1 MIKHADR
8 LIARHI
14 LSALALVWLLLTG
27 IDALFALLKQLDQ
40 IGEGSTT
47 LGTVVVY
54 IAWTLPRRV
63 YEMFGVAAVLGAV
76 LGMGALAPTSELTA
90 LRAAGFS
97 KARLAGSAL
106 ALILI
111 ITLPVM
117 WIGETLGPEGERRA
131 QGIAVAAKSMN
142 MIASSSSGLWARD
155 RDELVNARHGRV
167 LPGTIELID
176 VRIYRFDSVGRLLA
190 ITKADLADF
199 HQTRWRLQ
207 KVTTYRFSED
217 AVLTDSSDG
226 QDWPTAIDPRLM
238 SLTIVQPRYQS
249 ARDLNRHIEYLRRN
263 ALADSA
269 FVNAFWTRMLFPLNV
284 IAPLL
289 LALPLV
295 FGSLRSGGFGKR
307 LLFGLVVTVGYYI
320 VVQPTAVDLAAVV
333 GLPIMLAHLL
343 PALVLIGAGGLWL
356 RRA

>member
-14 LSALALVWLLLTG
+14 LLALALVWLLLTG

-40 IGEGSTT
+40 IGQGNTT
-47 LGTVVVY
+47 LGTIAVY
-54 IAWTLPRRV
+54 IAWTLPRRA

-97 KARLAGSAL
+97 KARLASSAL
-106 ALILI
+106 ATILLLS
-111 ITLPVM
+111 LPVM

-155 RDELVNARHGRV
+155 GDELVNARQGRV

-176 VRIYRFDSVGRLLA
+176 VRIYRFDALGRLLA
-190 ITKADLADF
+190 ITRADLADYREG
-199 HQTRWRLQ
+199 RWHLQ
-207 KVTTYRFSED
+207 ETTAYRFTGD
-217 AVLTDSSDG
+217 AVLTERSEAL
-226 QDWPTAIDPRLM
+226 DWPTAIDPRLM
-238 SLTIVQPRYQS
+238 SLSIVQPRYQS
-249 ARDLNRHIEYLRRN
+249 ARDLSQHIDYLRRN
-263 ALADSA
+263 ALDDSA
-269 FVNAFWTRMLFPLNV
+269 FVNAWWARLLFPLNV

-307 LLFGLVVTVGYYI
+307 LLFGLVIAVGYTI
-320 VVQPTAVDLAAVV
+320 VLQPTAIDLSAVL
-333 GLPIMLAHLL
+333 GLPVVLAYLL
-343 PALVLIGAGGLWL
+343 PALTLIAVGSLWL